1 MKTKIIGVI
10 VGLLLIAFSS
20 QAHAHLL
27 WVNLY
32 ESFAHPP
39 GHAIASI
46 GWGHVIP
53 MDDFLV
59 SKTGSIQLA
68 GYELI
73 DPELKST
80 ALPLLDM
87 EMPEKIKTSS
97 GMTFQSGDLGIR
109 KFGLTEKTKPGT
121 YQVVVTSRDNFFS
134 KYLDKKGKQKWVGK
148 AMDEIKG
155 AQKVLTGLKYKSF
168 AKAYFTVGK
177 WTEPKA
183 LGHDL
188 EIIPTTDLSNV
199 HVGDMVSFEVTFM
212 GRPLSSSPDKSL
224 EYLTATSN
232 AFGGPDGFFIGAM
245 IFNGKAQFRM
255 PVAGQWV
262 VNIYFSQDV
271 TRKNE
276 LKHLADKCTRVVY
289 ASTVSFHVKP

>member
-1 MKTKIIGVI
+1 MKRMSLSVI

-20 QAHAHLL
+20 QAMAHTL
-27 WVNLY
+27 WINLY

-46 GWGHVIP
+46 GWGHVVP
-53 MDDFLV
+53 MDDFLA
-59 SKTGSIQLA
+59 SETGSIQLA
-68 GYELI
+68 SYELI
-73 DPELKST
+73 DPDFKST
-80 ALPLLDM
+80 ALPLPDM
-87 EMPEKIKTSS
+87 KIHEKMKTSS

-168 AKAYFTVGK
+168 AKAYFAVQK

-188 EIIPTTDLSNV
+188 EIMPMTDLSNV
-199 HVGDMVSFEVTFM
+199 HVGDVVPFTVTFM
-212 GRPLSSSPDKSL
+212 GRPLSTSHKSI

-232 AFGGPDGFFIGAM
+232 AFGDPDGFFLSAY

-255 PVAGQWV
+255 PAAGQWV
-262 VNIYFSQDV
+262 VNVYVRQMV
-271 TRKNE
+271 TRGNE
-276 LKHLADKCTRVVY
+276 LKHLSDKCTMVDY
-289 ASTVSFHVKP
+289 AGTVSFHVKP

>member
-1 MKTKIIGVI
+1 MKKASLSLII
-10 VGLLLIAFSS
+10 GLLLIAFSS

-32 ESFAHPP
+32 ESFANPP

-46 GWGHVIP
+46 GWGHVVP

-73 DPELKST
+73 DPDLKST
-80 ALPLLDM
+80 SLPLPDV
-87 EMPEKIKTSS
+87 KIHKKMKTSS

-109 KFGLTEKTKPGT
+109 KLGLTDKTKPGT

-134 KYLDKKGKQKWVGK
+134 QYLDKKGKPKMVGK

-155 AQKVLTGLKYKSF
+155 AQKILRGIRYKSF
-168 AKAYFTVGK
+168 AKAYFAVQK

-199 HVGDMVSFEVTFM
+199 HVGDMVSFKVTFM
-212 GRPLSSSPDKSL
+212 GRPLSSSPEKSL

-255 PVAGQWV
+255 PAAGQWV
-262 VNIYFSQDV
+262 VNLYFSQDV

-276 LKHLADKCTRVVY
+276 LKHLADKCTRIVY
-289 ASTVSFHVKP
+289 ASTISFNVKP